1 VCSVGIQLDCG
12 RSRDVT
18 EGALRSGLEF
28 VFFCQLFLEREWEK
42 FICRFVMDGA
52 FLLMLDL

>member
-1 VCSVGIQLDCG
+1 
-12 RSRDVT
+12 VT